1 MNKTL
6 RNILIAIYSLV
17 LFCVSARW
25 VMFALKQTGLGEGLT
40 VFIGSLVCMTV
51 VFGFIAITITDEE
64 GRL

>member
-6 RNILIAIYSLV
+6 RSILIAIYSLV
-17 LFCVSARW
+17 LFGVSAKW
-25 VMFALKQTGLGEGLT
+25 AMFALGQMGLGEGLT

>member
-17 LFCVSARW
+17 LFGVSARW
-25 VMFALKQTGLGEGLT
+25 VMFALKQMGLGEGLT